1 MAKTEERLR
10 RSSSIRL
17 ENEKLASAN
26 DAATSTPANAASL
39 STTKDDVPQS
49 AAATTTRGM
58 RSKTTLKNDMQA
70 PTGTKNP
77 KHAHT
82 LEDDA
87 LVLDKLATAKKTA
100 PLTPA
105 FISTNNDD
113 TPVSAA
119 ATTTPISSAPA
130 LENDMRVAT
139 LTKNL
144 DQTHTLEDDA
154 LLPATAVTNATA
166 NTAVAPTTTMTTPLT
181 ASDLPTAISRL
192 PRELRDHI
200 YTYVSINEATW
211 IGNPP
216 LTAGKR
222 NVIIENPTM
231 PQPATSIKT
240 KSSIVLASSQTRD
253 EFRTVAWRSLIKSDR
268 KAHLRLYDFDPTPL
282 RRFFATCS
290 PSELEKMQVKGKCHV
305 HIHLTGA
312 FQPVPKVPIMNVMP
326 YIQEAIV
333 AWAQFC
339 RGRRLQAEE
348 YSFDGGAD
356 FYDLRLA
363 ETGIQHEITDQS
375 AGFRG
380 GEFFKTFDRISVAA
394 TEAVDRWVTLPS
406 F

>member
-10 RSSSIRL
+10 RSSRIRL
-17 ENEKLASAN
+17 KNEKLASAN

-49 AAATTTRGM
+49 AAATTTRSM

-87 LVLDKLATAKKTA
+87 LMPDKLATAKKTA

-113 TPVSAA
+113 MPVSAA
-119 ATTTPISSAPA
+119 ATTTPISSGPA

-144 DQTHTLEDDA
+144 DQTHTLDDA

-166 NTAVAPTTTMTTPLT
+166 NTAVAPATTMTTPLT

-200 YTYVSINEATW
+200 YTYVSINEVTW

-222 NVIIENPTM
+222 NVIIEKPTM
-231 PQPATSIKT
+231 QQPATSIKT
-240 KSSIVLASSQTRD
+240 NSSIVLASSQTRD
-253 EFRTVAWRSLIKSDR
+253 EFRTAAWRSLIKSDR

-290 PSELEKMQVKGKCHV
+290 PFELKKMQMKGKCHV

-312 FQPVPKVPIMNVMP
+312 FQPVPKIPIMNLMP

-380 GEFFKTFDRISVAA
+380 GEFFKTFDRIQAAA
-394 TEAVDRWVTLPS
+394 TEAVDRRVTLPS